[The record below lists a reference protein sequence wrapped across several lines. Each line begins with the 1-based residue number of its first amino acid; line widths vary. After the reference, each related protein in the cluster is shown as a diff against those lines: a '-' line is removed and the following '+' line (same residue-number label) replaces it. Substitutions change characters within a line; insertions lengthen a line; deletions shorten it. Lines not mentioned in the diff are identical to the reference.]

1 MFKSFNSFS
10 LHCNHHLVYRLFPF
24 EFVFFF
30 FTTLLRLLSGI
41 FLLINFMLAERVW
54 AFEVVAVELTCALF
68 IYWWSSTVRCAAIH
82 TRSHYTH
89 THDQRTTNIRKH
101 SHFTHTH
108 LHTLYRY
115 AHLSMH
121 AINLAPRV
129 CQHRAVCLCV
139 PNFKAYIVRMCGCCC
154 CCLFSCCCYH
164 YYALTAFPPFLAT
177 GHQSARPALFTYTMH
192 RAYGRMVKHLG
203 SRAI

>member
-1 MFKSFNSFS
+1 MRKTRIWCWSSFRCFLFCVQIVQLFLSS
-10 LHCNHHLVYRLFPF
+10 LQPSSGLSALSLRVC
-24 EFVFFF
+24 FFF

-54 AFEVVAVELTCALF
+54 AFGVVAVELTCALF

-129 CQHRAVCLCV
+129 CRVFVC
-139 PNFKAYIVRMCGCCC
+139 A
-154 CCLFSCCCYH
+154 
-164 YYALTAFPPFLAT
+164 
-177 GHQSARPALFTYTMH
+177 
-192 RAYGRMVKHLG
+192 
-203 SRAI
+203 